1 MSNTTHYF
9 NRVAIIDDD
18 FIFRNVF
25 EMLLNAENFS
35 EKILHFDHSALALD
49 FFKTNPPAEEIP
61 ELLFLDINMPVLD
74 GWQFLEEYLE
84 LSPSPRVPV
93 VMMSSSIDQQDLE
106 KAKSYQDQLL
116 AYIPKPPTESD
127 LQTIVALFQKGE
139 TA

>member
-1 MSNTTHYF
+1 MSSTTHYF
-9 NRVAIIDDD
+9 KRVAVIDDD

-25 EMLLNAENFS
+25 EMLLTAENFS

-61 ELLFLDINMPVLD
+61 DILFLDINMPVLD

-84 LSPSPRVPV
+84 LNPAPNVPI

-106 KAKSYQDQLL
+106 KAKAYQDHLL

-127 LQTIVALFQKGE
+127 LQTIVALLRKGA